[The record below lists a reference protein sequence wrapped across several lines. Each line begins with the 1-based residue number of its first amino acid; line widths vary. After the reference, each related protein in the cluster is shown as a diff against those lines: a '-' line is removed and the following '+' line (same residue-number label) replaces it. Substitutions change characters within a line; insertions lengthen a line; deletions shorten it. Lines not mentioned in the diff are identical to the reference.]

1 MLGAAYL
8 ESHIPFFFIESNTGE
23 YPFIDADL
31 AYEDARE
38 IPNHQYYATGFF
50 RNDRTSSKDLDIW
63 LVQR

>member
-38 IPNHQYYATGFF
+38 ISNHQYYATGF
-50 RNDRTSSKDLDIW
+50 L
-63 LVQR
+63 